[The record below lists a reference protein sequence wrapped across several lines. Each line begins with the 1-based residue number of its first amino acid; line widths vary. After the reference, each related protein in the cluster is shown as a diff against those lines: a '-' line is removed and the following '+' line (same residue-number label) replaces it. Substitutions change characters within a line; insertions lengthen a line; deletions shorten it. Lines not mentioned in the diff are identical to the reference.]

1 MRHAQV
7 TRTAL
12 VFSLFISLT
21 LSACQRGPSKTS
33 VAIPPTVDVNDST
46 AAPPQE
52 SGKTSPAADVGE
64 STTPAERPSGE
75 ATVEEFKGPPPEHS
89 GGLLSLDSATGCG
102 LEGPV
107 DGELLG
113 ESLGEPSDFSVAAAR
128 CMKAKEKCV
137 GVTSQWYL
145 GMPWVPVG
153 PADPFRRDEMS
164 YARTFLRRC
173 PETKPSS
180 DE

>member
-1 MRHAQV
+1 MAN
-7 TRTAL
+7 
-12 VFSLFISLT
+12 
-21 LSACQRGPSKTS
+21 
-33 VAIPPTVDVNDST
+33 PPPGDVNDAL
-46 AAPPQE
+46 AAPTQE
-52 SGKTSPAADVGE
+52 SPKTSQAADVGE
-64 STTPAERPSGE
+64 STTPAEQPSGE
-75 ATVEEFKGPPPEHS
+75 ATIEDFKGPPPEHS
-89 GGLLSLDSATGCG
+89 GGLLSLDSSTGCG
-102 LEGPV
+102 LEGPI

-113 ESLGEPSDFSVAAAR
+113 ESLGAPSDFSVAAAR
-128 CMKAKEKCV
+128 CMEAKEKCV

-180 DE
+180 AE